1 MAYVSEIAKGSSAEK
16 ICSSWKATRNQIRG
30 AYFVSID
37 KEKVFT
43 REDVVRVLKRLFT
56 EQVKEFEVEFAP
68 ERRLSASQ
76 MRKSFIEH
84 SQVLFN
90 PEADMD
96 QDHVPQLTI
105 NYIWSIAKHLH
116 PDTDC
121 TEDTVSDEEVVICIN
136 AVQSRAMT
144 EEEEALGVL
153 TRRKL
158 KSLST
163 WPEWQAGEFKQLDRF
178 HALRMYGEPIAR
190 PTDPAAIVLRPLWQY
205 KGKNTCAFPSKSSP
219 ATFLISTSYETML
232 SMDMSTSKYLKACTD
247 FRKLATLPMIN

>member
-116 PDTDC
+116 LDTDC
-121 TEDTVSDEEVVICIN
+121 TEDTHSDEEVVICIN
-136 AVQSRAMT
+136 
-144 EEEEALGVL
+144 
-153 TRRKL
+153 
-158 KSLST
+158 
-163 WPEWQAGEFKQLDRF
+163 AGEFKQLDRF

>member
-1 MAYVSEIAKGSSAEK
+1 MFSINGLAPPQQISNRDSTFGFEFGTDKLSNRAYVSEIAKGSSAEK

-76 MRKSFIEH
+76 MRKSLIEH

-105 NYIWSIAKHLH
+105 NYIRSIAKHLH

-121 TEDTVSDEEVVICIN
+121 SEDMHECC
-136 AVQSRAMT
+136 
-144 EEEEALGVL
+144 
-153 TRRKL
+153 
-158 KSLST
+158 
-163 WPEWQAGEFKQLDRF
+163 
-178 HALRMYGEPIAR
+178 
-190 PTDPAAIVLRPLWQY
+190 AI
-205 KGKNTCAFPSKSSP
+205 SSH
-219 ATFLISTSYETML
+219 
-232 SMDMSTSKYLKACTD
+232 D
-247 FRKLATLPMIN
+247 